1 MDPRFNNTTRVAALV
16 AATLL
21 ANTTVVAAQ
30 RPSATRRAQ
39 LAAERAKAAADARMK
54 GVSFGVYT
62 IAAPGVTVSGGF
74 DGAIKTSLGP
84 GAGLMVGYGFN
95 RIWTSYVSLDLA
107 KQSATA
113 SDYEGSFGLSH
124 LEIGTRAYVPT
135 QSPKNLPYLSAS
147 FGRRAIGARVF
158 DNFDGETYD
167 MSFSG
172 GMFSVGG
179 GVQHVMSPSVM
190 LDGGLQVGFGSFS
203 HWSADGDSGSA
214 STNGTTSIRF
224 KFGMT
229 WRPTARRSA

>member
-1 MDPRFNNTTRVAALV
+1 MHRRFNTTTRVAALV

-21 ANTTVVAAQ
+21 ANTTVVLAQ
-30 RPSATRRAQ
+30 RPSATRRSQ
-39 LAAERAKAAADARMK
+39 LAAERAKAQADAKMK
-54 GVSFGVYT
+54 GLSLGVYT
-62 IAAPGVTVSGGF
+62 VAAPGLTITGDM
-74 DGAIKTSLGP
+74 DGAIKTNFGP
-84 GAGLMVGYGFN
+84 GAGLMVAYGFN

-107 KQSATA
+107 KQNATA

-167 MSFSG
+167 MSLSG
-172 GMFSVGG
+172 GMLSVGG
-179 GVQHVMSPSVM
+179 GMQHVMSPSVM
-190 LDGGLQVGFGSFS
+190 LDGGVQVGFGSFG
-203 HWSADGDSGSA
+203 HWNADGESGTA
-214 STNGTTSIRF
+214 SMNGTTSVRL

-229 WRPTARRSA
+229 WRPTARRPA